1 MVGGSNGRQP
11 SDGMLVF
18 EDSRVCNSR
27 TGGKRR
33 ESPPP
38 SPPDHFLRARGYEGF
53 TSRTVQQLAVKS
65 SSSGS
70 LYDGWYAPPE
80 SDGGSLVDVRRTR
93 GPDRHRADD
102 LQRMDAGSSSNAE
115 YVAYRLHRSAEHVAY
130 RRSLQAVGAAQEA
143 SGVREVK
150 SARSSD
156 SFRSTKSW
164 SSPQDV
170 KSARSSPHVPA
181 TGFKSAR
188 SSDNFRS
195 TKSSSSSRLPR
206 APVPAAEAAECKELP
221 ATLQDFY
228 QHYQKPV
235 YGEILKSAAP
245 NLEIGQGTTVDT
257 HEAARAR
264 RARRESRKAC
274 KREAEAQTPS
284 APSNSPFIASRQ
296 VKGPNPL
303 TSEEEDAGRSGSRR
317 IRTRTGETWHAEMLQ
332 EMVTRT

>member
-1 MVGGSNGRQP
+1 MGGGSDGRQP

-18 EDSRVCNSR
+18 EDSRVPNSR
-27 TGGKRR
+27 AGGKRR

-38 SPPDHFLRARGYEGF
+38 SPPDHFLRSRGYEGL

-80 SDGGSLVDVRRTR
+80 SSSDVGSLVDVRR
-93 GPDRHRADD
+93 GPGRHRADD
-102 LQRMDAGSSSNAE
+102 LQRMDAGSSSNAA

-164 SSPQDV
+164 SSPQEV
-170 KSARSSPHVPA
+170 KSARSSD
-181 TGFKSAR
+181 S
-188 SSDNFRS
+188 FRS

-206 APVPAAEAAECKELP
+206 APVPAAEADEEAAKQK
-221 ATLQDFY
+221 LQDLD
-228 QHYQKPV
+228 QLHQKLQKHL
-235 YGEILKSAAP
+235 YGEILKS
-245 NLEIGQGTTVDT
+245 
-257 HEAARAR
+257 
-264 RARRESRKAC
+264 
-274 KREAEAQTPS
+274 
-284 APSNSPFIASRQ
+284 
-296 VKGPNPL
+296 
-303 TSEEEDAGRSGSRR
+303 
-317 IRTRTGETWHAEMLQ
+317 TRTGETLHAEMLQ
-332 EMVTRT
+332 EMVTRTQRDAMIFWALFVLMLNFLYTVVVLYIVD

>member
-38 SPPDHFLRARGYEGF
+38 SPPDHFLRSRGYEGL

-80 SDGGSLVDVRRTR
+80 SSSDVGSLVDVRR
-93 GPDRHRADD
+93 GPGRHRADD
-102 LQRMDAGSSSNAE
+102 LQRMDAGSSSNAA

-156 SFRSTKSW
+156 SLRSTKSW
-164 SSPQDV
+164 SSPQEV
-170 KSARSSPHVPA
+170 KSARSSD
-181 TGFKSAR
+181 S
-188 SSDNFRS
+188 FRS

-206 APVPAAEAAECKELP
+206 APVPAAEAAEEAAKQK
-221 ATLQDFY
+221 LQDLD
-228 QHYQKPV
+228 QLHQKLLKHL
-235 YGEILKSAAP
+235 YGEILKS
-245 NLEIGQGTTVDT
+245 
-257 HEAARAR
+257 
-264 RARRESRKAC
+264 
-274 KREAEAQTPS
+274 
-284 APSNSPFIASRQ
+284 
-296 VKGPNPL
+296 
-303 TSEEEDAGRSGSRR
+303 
-317 IRTRTGETWHAEMLQ
+317 TRTGETLHAEMLQ
-332 EMVTRT
+332 EMVTRTQRDAMIFWALFVLMLNFLYTVAVLYIVD

>member
-1 MVGGSNGRQP
+1 MGGGSDGRQP

-18 EDSRVCNSR
+18 EDSRVPNSR
-27 TGGKRR
+27 AGGKRR

-80 SDGGSLVDVRRTR
+80 SSSDVGSLVDVRR
-93 GPDRHRADD
+93 GPGRHRADD
-102 LQRMDAGSSSNAE
+102 LQRMDAGSSSNAA

-164 SSPQDV
+164 PSPKDV
-170 KSARSSPHVPA
+170 KSARSSPHGPA
-181 TGFKSAR
+181 TAFKSAR
-188 SSDNFRS
+188 SSDSFRSTKSWSSPQEVKSARSSDSFRS

-206 APVPAAEAAECKELP
+206 APVPAAEAAEEAAKQK
-221 ATLQDFY
+221 LQDLD
-228 QHYQKPV
+228 QLHQKLQKHL
-235 YGEILKSAAP
+235 YGEILKS
-245 NLEIGQGTTVDT
+245 
-257 HEAARAR
+257 
-264 RARRESRKAC
+264 
-274 KREAEAQTPS
+274 
-284 APSNSPFIASRQ
+284 
-296 VKGPNPL
+296 
-303 TSEEEDAGRSGSRR
+303 
-317 IRTRTGETWHAEMLQ
+317 TRTGETLHAEMLQ
-332 EMVTRT
+332 EMVTRTQRDAMIFWALFVLMLNFLYTVVVLYIVD

>member
-80 SDGGSLVDVRRTR
+80 SSSDVGSLVDVRR
-93 GPDRHRADD
+93 GPGRHRADD
-102 LQRMDAGSSSNAE
+102 LQRMDAGSSSNAA

-164 SSPQDV
+164 SSPQEV
-170 KSARSSPHVPA
+170 KSARSSD
-181 TGFKSAR
+181 S
-188 SSDNFRS
+188 FRS

-206 APVPAAEAAECKELP
+206 APVPAAEAAEEAAKQK
-221 ATLQDFY
+221 LQDLD
-228 QHYQKPV
+228 QLHQKLQKHL
-235 YGEILKSAAP
+235 YGEILKS
-245 NLEIGQGTTVDT
+245 
-257 HEAARAR
+257 
-264 RARRESRKAC
+264 
-274 KREAEAQTPS
+274 
-284 APSNSPFIASRQ
+284 
-296 VKGPNPL
+296 
-303 TSEEEDAGRSGSRR
+303 
-317 IRTRTGETWHAEMLQ
+317 TRTGETLHAEMLQ
-332 EMVTRT
+332 EMVTRTQRDAMIFWALFVLMLNFLYTVVVLYIVD

>member
-1 MVGGSNGRQP
+1 MGGGSDGRQP

-18 EDSRVCNSR
+18 EDSRVPNSR
-27 TGGKRR
+27 AGGKRR

-38 SPPDHFLRARGYEGF
+38 SPPDHFLRSRGYEGL

-80 SDGGSLVDVRRTR
+80 SSSDVGSLVDVRR
-93 GPDRHRADD
+93 GPGRHRADD
-102 LQRMDAGSSSNAE
+102 LQRMDAGSSSNAA

-188 SSDNFRS
+188 SSDSFRS

-206 APVPAAEAAECKELP
+206 APVPAAEAAEEAAKQK
-221 ATLQDFY
+221 LQDLD
-228 QHYQKPV
+228 QLHQKLQKHL
-235 YGEILKSAAP
+235 YGEILKS
-245 NLEIGQGTTVDT
+245 
-257 HEAARAR
+257 
-264 RARRESRKAC
+264 
-274 KREAEAQTPS
+274 
-284 APSNSPFIASRQ
+284 
-296 VKGPNPL
+296 
-303 TSEEEDAGRSGSRR
+303 
-317 IRTRTGETWHAEMLQ
+317 TRTGETLHAEMLQ
-332 EMVTRT
+332 EMVTRTQRDAMIFWALFVLMLNFLYTVVVLYIVD

>member
-130 RRSLQAVGAAQEA
+130 RRSLLAVGAAQEA
-143 SGVREVK
+143 SGVREVKSARSSDSFRSTKSWPSPKDVKSARSSPHGPATAFK

-206 APVPAAEAAECKELP
+206 APVPAAEAAECKARVRRNSEVSR
-221 ATLQDFY
+221 T
-228 QHYQKPV
+228 
-235 YGEILKSAAP
+235 KSGNRPGNNGGHARS
-245 NLEIGQGTTVDT
+245 GQG
-257 HEAARAR
+257 AAG
-264 RARRESRKAC
+264 
-274 KREAEAQTPS
+274 T
-284 APSNSPFIASRQ
+284 
-296 VKGPNPL
+296 
-303 TSEEEDAGRSGSRR
+303 AGVSQG
-317 IRTRTGETWHAEMLQ
+317 
-332 EMVTRT
+332 V